1 MRKVYSSLM
10 LICVTVAG
18 AVALWVTLNKTTVAV
33 EDYSLVSHLP
43 SIKPDYTGTV
53 IPPNIAPLN
62 FVVLEPGKDYLVKIH
77 STKGNSIDVSSR
89 TGKIKIPLRQWKL
102 LLNANRGE
110 ELFFDVYV
118 RNKDGIWSRYETIT
132 NNIAKDNIDSYLVY
146 RFIKPLFN
154 WWNDVGIYQ
163 RNLERYD
170 KSVVLHGKSFRNGC
184 LNCHTFINNTPEY
197 MTLGI
202 RSGHYGSATLLAGK
216 GNVIKIGKKW
226 GYTAWHPSGRLAV
239 YSINKV
245 RQFFHKTTPEIRDV
259 IDLDSAICYYIVDS
273 QQIKMA
279 SEISEKNRLETYP
292 TWSPDGK
299 YLYFCSAP
307 ILWVDRNK
315 VPPERFD
322 EVKYDLRRVDYN
334 VETDQWGQPEI
345 VLTAEE
351 TGMSILCP
359 RISPDGRFLVF
370 CMCEYGCF
378 PVYQSSSDLYIMDL
392 KTSKYSKLPI
402 NSKYSESWH
411 SFSSNSRWLSFSSKR
426 RDGLFTRIY
435 FSYIDEDGQAHKPL
449 ILPQKDPTYYDSLLQ
464 TYSVPELITRK
475 VEVSKTALA
484 RAVRTMDKTELD
496 ITISGAT
503 PIAGHTE
510 PWQNRE

>member
-1 MRKVYSSLM
+1 M

-62 FVVLEPGKDYLVKIH
+62 FVVLEPGIDYFVKIH

-118 RNKDGIWSRYETIT
+118 KNKDSIWSRYETIT

-216 GNVIKIGKKW
+216 GKVIKIRKKW

-239 YSINKV
+239 YSINNV

-259 IDLDSAICYYIVDS
+259 IDLISVAPQYYGWI
-273 QQIKMA
+273 
-279 SEISEKNRLETYP
+279 EI
-292 TWSPDGK
+292 
-299 YLYFCSAP
+299 
-307 ILWVDRNK
+307 
-315 VPPERFD
+315 RFH
-322 EVKYDLRRVDYN
+322 LN
-334 VETDQWGQPEI
+334 
-345 VLTAEE
+345 VLTKSNMTYGE
-351 TGMSILCP
+351 SITMWKQTNGVSLRLYCQ
-359 RISPDGRFLVF
+359 RKR
-370 CMCEYGCF
+370 
-378 PVYQSSSDLYIMDL
+378 PV
-392 KTSKYSKLPI
+392 
-402 NSKYSESWH
+402 
-411 SFSSNSRWLSFSSKR
+411 
-426 RDGLFTRIY
+426 
-435 FSYIDEDGQAHKPL
+435 
-449 ILPQKDPTYYDSLLQ
+449 
-464 TYSVPELITRK
+464 
-475 VEVSKTALA
+475 
-484 RAVRTMDKTELD
+484 
-496 ITISGAT
+496 
-503 PIAGHTE
+503 
-510 PWQNRE
+510 